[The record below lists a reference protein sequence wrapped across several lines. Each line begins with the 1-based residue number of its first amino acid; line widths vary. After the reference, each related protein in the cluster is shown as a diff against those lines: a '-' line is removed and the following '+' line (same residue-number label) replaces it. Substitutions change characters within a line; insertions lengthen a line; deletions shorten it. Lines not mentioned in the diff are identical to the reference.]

1 MEARKQLPDN
11 IVIVEILYGKNPLK
25 VDLPEHLEIDV
36 IRKRQMLLINDIAQE
51 VHKTFGNP
59 VGCEPLAT
67 LAQRANSACILLC
80 DITRPVPN
88 GVFIETLIDL
98 LCDNGLNLDQITI
111 LIATGL
117 HRPNEGD
124 ELIEVVGSERI
135 ASQINVVNHFARND
149 GDHLEIGRTTRETEV
164 KIDRRFVDA
173 DLKIAT
179 GLVEPHFMAGY
190 SGGRKVVVPGIAHA
204 DTIRRL
210 HSATILEHPGTRSCN
225 LEDNPLHD
233 EQLQVLNM
241 LRESTSSEIYSVNT
255 VIDEYRRVGF
265 INFGEIERSH
275 SAAVKF
281 AHEFTAVQVQRKYE
295 NILTSAGGYPLD
307 QTYYQTVKG
316 MVTPLEIAQREANL
330 IVASEC
336 AEGLGSASYVQAQR
350 DMLEVGSTEFAHRL
364 KNQRL
369 ANIDEWE
376 TEMQLKAQEKVN
388 IQLYS
393 PDFPIATRELTGVEL
408 IDSIEDTIARNLST
422 SRDRRLAVIP
432 EGPYVIP
439 TYAN

>member
-1 MEARKQLPDN
+1 M
-11 IVIVEILYGKNPLK
+11 IVEILYGKNLLK
-25 VDLPEHLEIDV
+25 VDLPDHVEVDV
-36 IRKRQMLLINDIAQE
+36 IRKRQMPLINDIERAVLE
-51 VHKTFGNP
+51 SFASP
-59 VGCEPLAT
+59 VGCESLAV

-88 GVFIETLIDL
+88 AIFIETLIDSL
-98 LCDNGLNLDQITI
+98 RENGLDLDQITI

-117 HRPNEGD
+117 HRPNEGV

-135 ASQINVVNHFARND
+135 ATQIKVANHFARND
-149 GDHLEIGRTTRETEV
+149 DDHVEIGRTTRETEV

-190 SGGRKVVVPGIAHA
+190 SGGRKVIVPGIAHA

-225 LEDNPLHD
+225 LDDNPLHD

-241 LRESTSSEIYSVNT
+241 LRESTNSEIYAVNT

-265 INFGEIERSH
+265 INFGEIELSH
-275 SAAVKF
+275 SVAVNF
-281 AHEFTAVQVQRKYE
+281 AHEFTAVQVERKYE

-316 MVTPLEIAQREANL
+316 MVTPLEIAQPEANL

-350 DMLEVGSTEFAHRL
+350 DMLEVGSTEFTRRL
-364 KNQRL
+364 MNQRL

-376 TEMQLKAQEKVN
+376 TEMQLKAQKKVN
-388 IQLYS
+388 VQLYS
-393 PDFPIATRELTGVEL
+393 PDCPSEMRELTGVDL
-408 IDSIEDTIARNLST
+408 IDSIEDTLARNLST
-422 SRDRRLAVIP
+422 SRDSRLAVIP

>member
-1 MEARKQLPDN
+1 M
-11 IVIVEILYGKNPLK
+11 IVEILYGKNTLK
-25 VDLPEHLEIDV
+25 VDIPEHVEVDV
-36 IRKRQMLLINDIAQE
+36 IRKRQMPLISDIQYA
-51 VHKTFGNP
+51 VHSSFAHP
-59 VGCEPLAT
+59 VGCEPLTA
-67 LAQRANSACILLC
+67 LAQRAKSACILLC

-88 GVFIETLIDL
+88 SIFIESLIDL
-98 LCDNGLNLDQITI
+98 LCDNGLDLDQITV

-117 HRPNEGD
+117 HRPNEGE
-124 ELIEVVGSERI
+124 ELIEVIGSERI
-135 ASQINVVNHFARND
+135 ANRINVVNHFARND
-149 GDHLEIGRTTRETEV
+149 DDHVEVGLTTRETEV
-164 KIDRRFVDA
+164 KIDRRFVNA

-190 SGGRKVVVPGIAHA
+190 SGGRKVIVPGIAHA

-225 LEDNPLHD
+225 LDDNPLHD
-233 EQLQVLNM
+233 EQIQVLNM
-241 LRESTSSEIYSVNT
+241 LRKSTNSEIYAVNT

-275 SAAVKF
+275 SAAVNF
-281 AHEFTAVQVQRKYE
+281 AHEFTAVQVARKYE

-316 MVTPLEIAQREANL
+316 MVTPLEIARPQANL
-330 IVASEC
+330 IVASQC

-350 DMLEVGSTEFAHRL
+350 DMLEVGLSEFTRRL

-376 TEMQLKAQEKVN
+376 TEMQMKAQAKVN
-388 IQLYS
+388 VQLYS
-393 PDFPIATRELTGVEL
+393 PDFPIETRELTGVDWIE
-408 IDSIEDTIARNLST
+408 SIEEALARNLAT
-422 SRDRRLAVIP
+422 SQDKRLAVIP

-439 TYAN
+439 KYAN

>member
-1 MEARKQLPDN
+1 M
-11 IVIVEILYGKNPLK
+11 IVEILYGKNPLK
-25 VDLPEHLEIDV
+25 VDVPDHVEVDV
-36 IRKRQMLLINDIAQE
+36 IRKRQMPLIDDIEQA
-51 VHKTFGNP
+51 VRASFTNP
-59 VGCEPLAT
+59 VGCESLAG

-88 GVFIETLIDL
+88 GIFIEAMIDL
-98 LCDNGLNLDQITI
+98 LCENGLKPDQITI

-124 ELIEVVGSERI
+124 ELIEVVGSERVANLI
-135 ASQINVVNHFARND
+135 EVVNHYARND
-149 GDHLEIGRTTRETEV
+149 EDHVEVGRTTRDTEV
-164 KIDRRFVDA
+164 KIDRRFIDA

-190 SGGRKVVVPGIAHA
+190 SGGRKVIVPGIAHA

-210 HSATILEHPGTRSCN
+210 HSASILEHPGTRSCN
-225 LEDNPLHD
+225 LDDNPLHD
-233 EQLQVLNM
+233 EQLQILNM
-241 LRESTSSEIYSVNT
+241 LRESTNSEIYAVNT
-255 VIDEYRRVGF
+255 VIDEYRRIGF
-265 INFGEIERSH
+265 VNFGEIERSH
-275 SAAVKF
+275 LAAVNF
-281 AHEFTAVQVQRKYE
+281 AHEFTAVQVERKYE

-307 QTYYQTVKG
+307 LTYYQTVKG
-316 MVTPLEIAQREANL
+316 MVTPLEIAQPDANL

-336 AEGLGSASYVQAQR
+336 AEGLGSDSYVQAQR
-350 DMLEVGSTEFAHRL
+350 NMLEVGSTEFVRRL

-376 TEMQLKAQEKVN
+376 TEMQLKAQKKVN
-388 IQLYS
+388 VQLYS
-393 PDFPIATRELTGVEL
+393 PNFPIETRELTGVDL
-408 IDSIEDTIARNLST
+408 IDSIEDTLARNLST

>member
-1 MEARKQLPDN
+1 M
-11 IVIVEILYGKNPLK
+11 IIEILYGKNLLK
-25 VDLPEHLEIDV
+25 VDIPELVEVDV
-36 IRKRQMLLINDIAQE
+36 IRKPQMPLISDIKHA
-51 VHKTFGNP
+51 VHSSFAHP
-59 VGCEPLAT
+59 VGCERLTA
-67 LAQRANSACILLC
+67 LAQRAKSACILLC

-88 GVFIETLIDL
+88 GIFIETLIDL
-98 LCDNGLNLDQITI
+98 LCDNGLDLDQITVM
-111 LIATGL
+111 IATGL

-124 ELIEVVGSERI
+124 ELIEVIGSERI
-135 ASQINVVNHFARND
+135 ANQINVVNHFARND
-149 GDHLEIGRTTRETEV
+149 DDHVEIGLTTRETEV
-164 KIDRRFVDA
+164 KIDRRFVNA

-190 SGGRKVVVPGIAHA
+190 SGGRKVIVPGIAHA

-225 LEDNPLHD
+225 LDDNPLHD
-233 EQLQVLNM
+233 EQIQVLNM
-241 LRESTSSEIYSVNT
+241 LRKSTNSEIYAVNT

-275 SAAVKF
+275 NAAVNF
-281 AHEFTAVQVQRKYE
+281 AHKFTAVQVERKYE

-316 MVTPLEIAQREANL
+316 MVTPLEIAQPEANL
-330 IVASEC
+330 IVASQC

-350 DMLEVGSTEFAHRL
+350 DMLEVGLSEFTRRL

-376 TEMQLKAQEKVN
+376 TEMQMKAQAKVN
-388 IQLYS
+388 VQLYS
-393 PDFPIATRELTGVEL
+393 PDFPIETRELTGVDL
-408 IDSIEDTIARNLST
+408 IESIEDALDRNLST
-422 SRDRRLAVIP
+422 SRDKRLAVIP

-439 TYAN
+439 KYAN